1 VRRLA
6 LAVAAVV
13 VGACG
18 GPGAHEQRLVVLAAS
33 SLTEAF
39 TDLADR
45 FEDEHPGVDVE
56 LGFGPSSG
64 LAQQVRQGASADLFA
79 SADQETFALVAGLVG
94 APVTFAHNRLALL
107 VETGNPK
114 GIRAVRD
121 LARDDVTFVVCDPD
135 VPCGRLAARVLAA
148 AGVEREP
155 ASREGAVKAVV
166 GKVVLGEADAGIV
179 FRSDVVAA
187 SDDADGVDLPDAQNV
202 TTPYP
207 IAVLD
212 RAANPDAARA
222 WIALLRSDEGQRV
235 LARHG
240 FLP

>member
-18 GPGAHEQRLVVLAAS
+18 GGAHEERLVVLAAS

-64 LAQQVRQGASADLFA
+64 LAQQVRQGASADVFA
-79 SADQETFALVAGLVG
+79 SADQETFALVADLAG

-114 GIRAVRD
+114 GIRGVRD

-155 ASREGAVKAVV
+155 ASLEGAVKAVV

-187 SDDADGVDLPDAQNV
+187 ADDADGVDLPDAQNV

-212 RAANPDAARA
+212 RAANADAARA